1 MTCDTR
7 GGIQG
12 SLGMGPNP
20 SLAFHYYSSWKNS
33 MLYYTKILFFPEWV
47 HSFISLSLCFYCSFC
62 LEWHFIPCLSRK
74 LLCFKTHWWKRPRMN
89 GASENKERGN
99 FKKEAV
105 WDTGV
110 GYAIS
115 IPPSFHPAIM
125 FGWDWPHLS
134 SSRGAWLIW
143 AYQVILFLCCRGGQ
157 SGHSISLDA
166 VIGHMTWGGPIKVRP
181 PPSPGQGWRKRVLL
195 LSSPG

>member
-20 SLAFHYYSSWKNS
+20 SLAFHYYSSRKNS
-33 MLYYTKILFFPEWV
+33 MLYYTRILLFPEWV

-74 LLCFKTHWWKRPRMN
+74 LLCFKTHWWKRSRMN

-99 FKKEAV
+99 LKKDAV

-125 FGWDWPHLS
+125 FGWDWSHLS

-143 AYQVILFLCCRGGQ
+143 ACQVILFLCYRMGNQC
-157 SGHSISLDA
+157 IA
-166 VIGHMTWGGPIKVRP
+166 FPWM
-181 PPSPGQGWRKRVLL
+181 
-195 LSSPG
+195 